1 MGTPARRHDVGD
13 IRCLDGFL
21 MPQAAAPSAS
31 PELHEP
37 NLANAESESLP
48 RPNIGK
54 HLHVRRTAVS
64 LPASDGPIRTAPKSI
79 GLMKSPSCSTPD
91 TRRRRK
97 SLWSATT

>member
-1 MGTPARRHDVGD
+1 MSTPARRHDVGD

-48 RPNIGK
+48 RSNTHRRAPTG
-54 HLHVRRTAVS
+54 HLLITAHRLS
-64 LPASDGPIRTAPKSI
+64 YDSKASD
-79 GLMKSPSCSTPD
+79 
-91 TRRRRK
+91 
-97 SLWSATT
+97 